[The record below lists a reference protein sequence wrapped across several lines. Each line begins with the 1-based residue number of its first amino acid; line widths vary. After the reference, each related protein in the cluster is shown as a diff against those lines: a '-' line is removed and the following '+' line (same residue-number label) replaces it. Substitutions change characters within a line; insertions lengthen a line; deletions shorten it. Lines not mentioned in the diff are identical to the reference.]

1 MSAVLGPIHHWMYR
15 KIQLQEELI
24 RDILHTTRESNW
36 GSEVDGAELTSYA
49 SSETRPL
56 EEIID
61 LSNIHGWLSSQI
73 DAPERRYAHLVTG
86 LLKEDPTRLE
96 VLAGTAYQFGR
107 KHPVNAGGT
116 AQDAFRAINDLLLDG
131 MPCDRAV
138 QVTDNAEDH
147 VTFLQTEDLHSPYW
161 KEYGGDGDNYYYLR
175 SRVIDGMLEH
185 SGYVLKKLGDGEFE
199 IAKA

>member
-24 RDILHTTRESNW
+24 RDILHTTRESDW

-96 VLAGTAYQFGR
+96 VLACNQ
-107 KHPVNAGGT
+107 
-116 AQDAFRAINDLLLDG
+116 
-131 MPCDRAV
+131 
-138 QVTDNAEDH
+138 
-147 VTFLQTEDLHSPYW
+147 
-161 KEYGGDGDNYYYLR
+161 
-175 SRVIDGMLEH
+175 
-185 SGYVLKKLGDGEFE
+185 
-199 IAKA
+199 